1 MFSYSTVNNLS
12 ARHDQVRSEVHIAL
26 VGKYVQME
34 DAYLSVIKALT
45 HAALHCNLKL
55 VLQVGRVTTY

>member
-1 MFSYSTVNNLS
+1 MLLNTIFRQEN
-12 ARHDQVRSEVHIAL
+12 VRNEVHIGL

-34 DAYLSVIKALT
+34 DAYISVVKALT

-55 VLQVGRVTTY
+55 VIQVCDDLLLFLMA

>member
-1 MFSYSTVNNLS
+1 MFETLFV
-12 ARHDQVRSEVHIAL
+12 RQDQVRTEVHIAL

-34 DAYLSVIKALT
+34 DAYLSVTKALT

-55 VLQVGRVTTY
+55 VLHVS